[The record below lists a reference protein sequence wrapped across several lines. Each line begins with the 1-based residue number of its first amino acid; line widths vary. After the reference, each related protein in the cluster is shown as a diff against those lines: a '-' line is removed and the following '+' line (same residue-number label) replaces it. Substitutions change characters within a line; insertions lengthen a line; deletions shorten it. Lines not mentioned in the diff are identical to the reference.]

1 MKHTFKYIFAA
12 VAMLVPV
19 LAHAQGQQ
27 LDPPQIYSE
36 YNVQGG
42 VATAKSLGDPDEN
55 GIYTI
60 TLETF
65 ATGLTSIITKAI
77 PSDIVLLL
85 DYSSSMLTNDN
96 ITKLKQ
102 AVVTFVGQMQDNNAT
117 LSLQPGQMGNR
128 IAFVLYAG
136 LLYDDYPA
144 TTQRAN
150 NSNNCL
156 VNDYPYFNAQ
166 YVNQFLE
173 VEDLTASGTSVMYSG
188 VNIISPSSQHDP
200 HPSYLSGNNFGDTNK
215 GTNTPAAMAKALQ
228 LVNEN
233 MAQYSSSARSTTVV
247 LFTDGEPCNIYQQ
260 WYQGSQSA
268 GTGGFNAT
276 YANDCLADAKT
287 IKSKGVNIFSVGLFN
302 YNGNNSQANRQT
314 RTFVEYTSSNYPDIA
329 PISTNYWTNNAN
341 LLNIDDPMSGD
352 YCSIVSSGLDL
363 SGVFKSIAEA
373 SGGSESTIPGQT
385 QVVDCVSNSFEVP
398 SDFNVE
404 DITVYTRTINKGG
417 TAFENRQDLT
427 PVVVDEDDLFPGTY
441 VLADGEVGVS
451 LVDGKLTVVGFNYSK
466 PDDEGVT
473 PYNGNWV
480 GWRDEDDC
488 AGKELVIEFPV
499 KADPNATGG
508 EGTNTNTAESG
519 IYVPIFDDNGKIIGY
534 NPVNKYLVPHTDL
547 PINLVI
553 EKTGLRHGES
563 ATIQIYMSEQR
574 VDDKGNIVY
583 DEVTG
588 KPMPKADPAVPGK
601 AGDWSNFSKVILTN
615 LGEDGETVTK
625 TLLAL
630 EAKYV
635 YMLVED
641 NWGWAYELDDRI
653 VTTSEVEKNPILFV
667 NTEKTDAVKHA
678 EAVSINHFG
687 TGAHAVTAKSSK
699 VKTFTNPTTGGSSN
713 EGGNEGED

>member
-1 MKHTFKYIFAA
+1 
-12 VAMLVPV
+12 MLVPV

-27 LDPPQIYSE
+27 LDPPQIYSQ

-42 VATAKSLGDPDEN
+42 VATAKSLSAPDEN
-55 GIYTI
+55 GVYTI

-102 AVVTFVGQMQDNNAT
+102 AVVTFVGQMQENNST
-117 LSLQPGQMGNR
+117 LHLEDGQMGNR

-144 TTQRAN
+144 STTRVN
-150 NSNNCL
+150 TSNNC
-156 VNDYPYFNAQ
+156 VENDYPYFNAK
-166 YVNQFLE
+166 YVNQFIE
-173 VEDLTASGTSVMYSG
+173 VEDLLASGSSVVYG
-188 VNIISPSSQHDP
+188 DDAVNILAPSSQHAS
-200 HPSYLSGNNFGDTNK
+200 HPSYLNGNNFGDTNK

-228 LVNEN
+228 LVNQN
-233 MAQYSSSARSTTVV
+233 LADYSPSARSTTVV

-260 WYQGSQSA
+260 WYQGSNNAGSSGFSA
-268 GTGGFNAT
+268 A
-276 YANDCLADAKT
+276 YANDCLASAKT
-287 IKSKGVNIFSVGLFN
+287 IKGKGVNIFSVGLFN
-302 YNGNNSQANRQT
+302 YNGNNSTANRQT

-329 PISTNYWTNNAN
+329 PTNTNYWTNTAN
-341 LLNIDDPMSGD
+341 LKNIDDEMSGD
-352 YCSIVSSGLDL
+352 YCSIVSNGVDL
-363 SGVFKSIAEA
+363 SGVFKSIAQA

-404 DITVYTRTINKGG
+404 EMVVYTRTINKAG
-417 TAFENRQDLT
+417 TEFTGRDYLT
-427 PVVVDEDDLFPGTY
+427 PVEITDEDELMDGSYMEDLG
-441 VLADGEVGVS
+441 DDEIGVS
-451 LVDGKLTVVGFNYSK
+451 LVGGKLTVVGFNYSK
-466 PDDEGVT
+466 PDTEGVT
-473 PYNGNWV
+473 PYDGNWV
-480 GWRDEDDC
+480 GWRQENDC

-499 KADPNATGG
+499 QGDPNATGG
-508 EGTNTNTAESG
+508 DGTNTNTSESG
-519 IYVPIFDDNGKIIGY
+519 IYVPEFDDEGNIIGY
-534 NPVNKYLVPHTDL
+534 HKVNAYEVPHTDL

-574 VDDKGNIVY
+574 VGTDGKIVY
-583 DEVTG
+583 DETTG
-588 KPMPKADPAVPGK
+588 KPMPAADPTKPGK
-601 AGDWSNFSKVILTN
+601 AGGWSNFSKVILTN
-615 LGEDGETVTK
+615 LGEDGAKVTK

-667 NTEKTDAVKHA
+667 NTEKDDAVKHA
-678 EAVSINHFG
+678 EAVSVNHFG
-687 TGAHAVTAKSSK
+687 EGAHAVTAKSSK
-699 VKTFTNPTTGGSSN
+699 TIMK
-713 EGGNEGED
+713 

>member
-19 LAHAQGQQ
+19 LAHAQEQQ
-27 LDPPQIYSE
+27 TPPAIYSD
-36 YNVQGG
+36 YNIQGG
-42 VATAKSLGDPDEN
+42 VATAKSLGSQDEH
-55 GIYTI
+55 GYYTI

-65 ATGLTSIITKAI
+65 ATGLKSIITKAI

-102 AVVTFVGQMQDNNAT
+102 AVVTFVEQMQDNNDQ
-117 LSLQPGQMGNR
+117 LSLAPGQMGNR

-136 LLYDDYPA
+136 LLYDDYPE
-144 TTQRAN
+144 TTQHVNNN
-150 NSNNCL
+150 NSL
-156 VNDYPYFNAQ
+156 PLLNDYPYFNAK
-166 YVNQFLE
+166 YVNQFIE
-173 VEDLTASGTSVMYSG
+173 VDDLTPSGTSVMYSG

-200 HPSYLSGNNFGDTNK
+200 HPAYLNGNNFGDTNK

-233 MAQYSSSARSTTVV
+233 LALYSSSARSTTVV
-247 LFTDGEPCNIYQQ
+247 LFTDGEPCNIYQS
-260 WYQGSQSA
+260 YYGGSGS
-268 GTGGFNAT
+268 GGFTAS

-287 IKSKGVNIFSVGLFN
+287 IKGQGVNIFSVGLFN

-314 RTFVEYTSSNYPDIA
+314 RTFVEYCSSNYPDIA
-329 PISTNYWTNNAN
+329 PTSTNYWTNNAN
-341 LLNIDDPMSGD
+341 LKNIDDPMSGD

-363 SGVFKSIAEA
+363 SGVFKTIAEA
-373 SGGSESTIPGQT
+373 SGGSDSTVPGET

-398 SDFNVE
+398 SDFNFDDVV
-404 DITVYTRTINKGG
+404 VYTRAVSEDG
-417 TAFENRQDLT
+417 TEWGD
-427 PVVVDEDDLFPGTY
+427 PVPLIVDEVDPGNNPPMTVNY
-441 VLADGEVGVS
+441 TPSAGHIGVA
-451 LVDGKLTVVGFNYSK
+451 LKDGKLTVVGFDYSK
-466 PDDEGVT
+466 ADGEGEDGSESK
-473 PYNGNWV
+473 PYTGNWV
-480 GWRDEDDC
+480 GWRSENNC
-488 AGKELVIEFPV
+488 AGNELVIEFKV
-499 KADPNATGG
+499 EADPNATGG

-519 IYVPIFDDNGKIIGY
+519 VYVPIFDNDGKIIGY
-534 NPVNKYLVPHTDL
+534 NPVNKYEVPHTDL

-574 VDDKGNIVY
+574 VGDDGKIVY
-583 DEVTG
+583 DETTG
-588 KPMPKADPAVPGK
+588 KPMPKADPAIPGK
-601 AGDWSNFSKVILTN
+601 AGGWSNFSKVILTN
-615 LGEDGETVTK
+615 LGDDGATVTK

-641 NWGWAYELDDRI
+641 NWGWAYELDDKI
-653 VTTSEVEKNPILFV
+653 VNTSEVEKNPIRFV

-678 EAVSINHFG
+678 EAVSVNHFG
-687 TGAHAVTAKSSK
+687 ANARAVTAKSSK
-699 VKTFTNPTTGGSSN
+699 VKTFTTGGGSGSN
-713 EGGNEGED
+713 E